1 MGLNIE
7 ANGMLTGPV
16 QSVIDKRDLLR
27 LWNQAGKLQ
36 CGSGLDGTPRA
47 RAGSG
52 SESTASP
59 RRAEDDTPSE
69 LTWNPLDLH
78 PDFLFSQGLEE
89 DSELSELAWDPIGM
103 ASADKSRLRAS
114 VDHEEGIPESCD
126 GNDLLLSKP
135 PGLEDPAQGHDLP
148 ADFWSRATTAGTAD
162 AAADYEGSSGDALAA
177 EMAAMLELIQTGQC
191 VAPWVESSKPRSMAG
206 APDLPWLGDGRLPEV
221 RGLPHWPLPGPPLFN
236 GLPKMHNFCPWCG
249 SARVCSHRFCPQ
261 CGVLYPDLQNALS
274 RTAMDSL
281 ISWQY

>member
-1 MGLNIE
+1 STMGLNIE
-7 ANGMLTGPV
+7 ASGMLTGPV
-16 QSVIDKRDLLR
+16 TASVLDKRDLLR

-36 CGSGLDGTPRA
+36 CGSGLDGSPRA
-47 RAGSG
+47 RAG

-59 RRAEDDTPSE
+59 RRAEDETPSE
-69 LTWNPLDLH
+69 LTWNPLDLS
-78 PDFLFSQGLEE
+78 PDFVLSHGLEE
-89 DSELSELAWDPIGM
+89 GHEDTELAWDPIGM
-103 ASADKSRLRAS
+103 ALPDKLRLRDY
-114 VDHEEGIPESCD
+114 VDHEERIPDICD
-126 GNDLLLSKP
+126 GSELLLSKP

-191 VAPWVESSKPRSMAG
+191 VAPWDSRKPRSLAG
-206 APDLPWLGDGRLPEV
+206 ADVPWLGDARLPEV

-261 CGVLYPDLQNALS
+261 CGVFYPDLQNAPS
-274 RTAMDSL
+274 RTAMDSG
-281 ISWQY
+281 WQY